1 MSLKNQTVHQEEIN
15 IDEDS
20 KYIENLLEEPLPEFH
35 WEELK
40 WNHDQAPNRRGKI
53 KPSKINMEEFYKK
66 DIDELLDD
74 SNWDVNSFQSDS
86 LRHSLAE
93 SDRKVRGL
101 E

>member
-1 MSLKNQTVHQEEIN
+1 
-15 IDEDS
+15 
-20 KYIENLLEEPLPEFH
+20 
-35 WEELK
+35 
-40 WNHDQAPNRRGKI
+40 
-53 KPSKINMEEFYKK
+53 MEEFYKK